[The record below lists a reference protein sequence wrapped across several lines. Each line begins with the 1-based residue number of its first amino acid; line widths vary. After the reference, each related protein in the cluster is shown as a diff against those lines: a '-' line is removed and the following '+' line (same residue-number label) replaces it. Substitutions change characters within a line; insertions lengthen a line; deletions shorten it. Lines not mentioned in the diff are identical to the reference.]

1 MALLPV
7 SYTTH
12 SYASEQV
19 GSDISPTRA
28 DFKQGSPGMNDQVT
42 VSQAARDASTAARNL
57 EASASQTAPQDNT
70 VEGAKT
76 TSRSIQARIASDA
89 HNPVTELKELDQA
102 IALKQHEEKL
112 ASEKTAQSAADVQ
125 GQTAQ
130 QAQQGT
136 NLSVLV

>member
-12 SYASEQV
+12 SYASDQV
-19 GSDISPTRA
+19 GSDTSRTRA
-28 DFKQGSPGMNDQVT
+28 DIKQASPGINDQVT

-57 EASASQTAPQDNT
+57 EANASQAPQNNT

-76 TSRSIQARIASDA
+76 TSRSLQARIASDA
-89 HNPVTELKELDQA
+89 HNPVTQLKELDQA